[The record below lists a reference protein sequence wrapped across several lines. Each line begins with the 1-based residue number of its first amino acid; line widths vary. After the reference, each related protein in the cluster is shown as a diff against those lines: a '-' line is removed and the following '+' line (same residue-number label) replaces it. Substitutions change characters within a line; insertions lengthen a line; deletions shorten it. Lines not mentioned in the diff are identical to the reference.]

1 MLKFVGC
8 FGVCIGT
15 IVTAAAETLA
25 TFIEGRFLLSFLST
39 LATTAAPLYLTELA
53 SPQYRETVPG
63 IYHTLYYM
71 VSAKGRAHVPAADL
85 V

>member
-15 IVTAAAETLA
+15 IVTATAETLA
-25 TFIEGRFLLSFLST
+25 TFIGGRFLLSVLSI

-53 SPQYRETVPG
+53 SPQYRGTVAG
-63 IYHTLYYM
+63 MYNTLYYM